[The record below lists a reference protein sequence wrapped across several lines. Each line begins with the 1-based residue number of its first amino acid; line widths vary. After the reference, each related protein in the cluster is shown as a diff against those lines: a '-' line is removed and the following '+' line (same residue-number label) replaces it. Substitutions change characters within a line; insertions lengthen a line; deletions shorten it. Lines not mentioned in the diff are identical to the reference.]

1 MRVKIAVMV
10 RRSSGAM
17 GRPECVSLRWVAESN
32 DDQVTDMTDTETT
45 KCSSVH
51 GMRIWRPR
59 HWATLSNNLRVSERW
74 YAFRTWPAVA
84 PGRHVLIAATLLC
97 AAPLARAD
105 CFEDAAGYQH
115 VNPWVLR
122 AIAWQESR
130 GRADAIHRNRN
141 GTIDYGKMQIN
152 SIHLRRLSSYGIS
165 KDALM
170 HPCISVY
177 VAAWRLREMTNK
189 YGNTWAAVGAYH
201 SETPAERDKYAHA
214 IHAILIRRGVL
225 VE

>member
-1 MRVKIAVMV
+1 MRV
-10 RRSSGAM
+10 GA
-17 GRPECVSLRWVAESN
+17 RWRCAL
-32 DDQVTDMTDTETT
+32 Q
-45 KCSSVH
+45 
-51 GMRIWRPR
+51 PR
-59 HWATLSNNLRVSERW
+59 HA
-74 YAFRTWPAVA
+74 AA
-84 PGRHVLIAATLLC
+84 PRRRVLIAAALLC

-105 CFEDAAGYQH
+105 CFEEAAGYQH

-130 GRADAIHRNRN
+130 GRADAIHRNNN

-152 SIHLRRLSSYGIS
+152 SIHLQRLSSYGIS
-165 KDALM
+165 RDALM
-170 HPCISVY
+170 QPCVSVY

-214 IHAILIRRGVL
+214 IHAILTKRGV
-225 VE
+225 VAE

>member
-1 MRVKIAVMV
+1 MQAAGLWSPQRWATFSRMMRAGEWWRARDPRHNAAPRRRGLIAV
-10 RRSSGAM
+10 A
-17 GRPECVSLRWVAESN
+17 
-32 DDQVTDMTDTETT
+32 
-45 KCSSVH
+45 
-51 GMRIWRPR
+51 
-59 HWATLSNNLRVSERW
+59 
-74 YAFRTWPAVA
+74 
-84 PGRHVLIAATLLC
+84 LLC
-97 AAPLARAD
+97 ASPLARAD
-105 CFEDAAGYQH
+105 CFEEAAGYQH

-130 GRADAIHRNRN
+130 GRADAIHRNNN

-165 KDALM
+165 SDALM
-170 HPCISVY
+170 QPCVSVY

-201 SETPAERDKYAHA
+201 SETPAEREKYARA
-214 IHAILIRRGVL
+214 IHGILIKRGVV

>member
-1 MRVKIAVMV
+1 
-10 RRSSGAM
+10 
-17 GRPECVSLRWVAESN
+17 
-32 DDQVTDMTDTETT
+32 MTDTDTPTT
-45 KCSSVH
+45 CPSVH
-51 GMRIWRPR
+51 GTRVRRPKHWAMFSRNMRVGKRWCAHQPR
-59 HWATLSNNLRVSERW
+59 H
-74 YAFRTWPAVA
+74 VA
-84 PGRHVLIAATLLC
+84 APRGRVLIAAALLC

-105 CFEDAAGYQH
+105 CFEEAASYQH

-130 GRADAIHRNRN
+130 GRADAIHRNNN
-141 GTIDYGKMQIN
+141 GTIDYGRMQIN

-165 KDALM
+165 RDALM
-170 HPCISVY
+170 HPCVSVY

-214 IHAILIRRGVL
+214 IHAILIRRGVV

>member
-1 MRVKIAVMV
+1 MT
-10 RRSSGAM
+10 
-17 GRPECVSLRWVAESN
+17 E
-32 DDQVTDMTDTETT
+32 TDTPTT
-45 KCSSVH
+45 CASAH
-51 GMRIWRPR
+51 GTGMWHPQ
-59 HWATLSNNLRVSERW
+59 HWATLSSNMPADERW
-74 YAFRTWPAVA
+74 CALQASRAVA
-84 PGRHVLIAATLLC
+84 PRRRAWLAAALLC

-105 CFEDAAGYQH
+105 CFEEAAGYQH

-130 GRADAIHRNRN
+130 GRADAIHRNNN

-165 KDALM
+165 RDALM
-170 HPCISVY
+170 QPCVSVY

-214 IHAILIRRGVL
+214 IHAILTRRGV
-225 VE
+225 VAE

>member
-1 MRVKIAVMV
+1 MT
-10 RRSSGAM
+10 
-17 GRPECVSLRWVAESN
+17 E
-32 DDQVTDMTDTETT
+32 TDTPTT
-45 KCSSVH
+45 CPAVH
-51 GMRIWRPR
+51 GTGVDRPQQ
-59 HWATLSNNLRVSERW
+59 WATLSRSLPVGEHCYALRPRQ
-74 YAFRTWPAVA
+74 APAS
-84 PGRHVLIAATLLC
+84 RRRVLIAAALLC

-105 CFEDAAGYQH
+105 CFEEAAGYQH

-130 GRADAIHRNRN
+130 GRADAIHRNNN
-141 GTIDYGKMQIN
+141 GTVDYGKMQIN

-165 KDALM
+165 RDALM
-170 HPCISVY
+170 QPCVSVY

-214 IHAILIRRGVL
+214 IHAILSKRGV
-225 VE
+225 VAE

>member
-1 MRVKIAVMV
+1 MK
-10 RRSSGAM
+10 
-17 GRPECVSLRWVAESN
+17 E
-32 DDQVTDMTDTETT
+32 TDTPTT
-45 KCSSVH
+45 CAAVH
-51 GMRIWRPR
+51 GTGAWRPQC
-59 HWATLSNNLRVSERW
+59 WATLCSNMRADQRRCALQPGQAAAPLRR
-74 YAFRTWPAVA
+74 
-84 PGRHVLIAATLLC
+84 VLIAAALLC

-105 CFEDAAGYQH
+105 CFEEAAGYQH

-130 GRADAIHRNRN
+130 GRADAIHRNNN

-165 KDALM
+165 RDALM
-170 HPCISVY
+170 QPCVSVY
-177 VAAWRLREMTNK
+177 VAAWRLREMINK

-214 IHAILIRRGVL
+214 IHAILIRRGVV